1 MEENEEEIIKI
12 RKKILARNPNAF
24 QKKILLSNT
33 PTTIGLDAKMEE
45 ERAKV
50 RHVKG

>member
-1 MEENEEEIIKI
+1 MEENEEEIVKI

-24 QKKILLSNT
+24 QKKILLSNK
-33 PTTIGLDAKMEE
+33 PTTIGLDVEMEE
-45 ERAKV
+45 SRTKV